1 MKTILMSTVIA
12 LSLVTTLAQA
22 KDHNGKGKGNGK
34 SLPPG
39 LQKKVANGGDLP
51 PGWHKKYHQGDIL
64 DYDIYRRGR
73 VIDAHGHDGVIA
85 IEVDNRIIRLI
96 KNTREI
102 VSILG
107 R

>member
-1 MKTILMSTVIA
+1 MKTYLCVAVIG
-12 LSLVTTLAQA
+12 LSLVTGMANA
-22 KDHNGKGKGNGK
+22 KEHHDKGKGKG

-39 LQKKVANGGDLP
+39 LQKKVDNGGSLP
-51 PGWHKKYHQGDIL
+51 PGWHKKYRQGDIL

-73 VIDAHGHDGVIA
+73 VIDTHGHDGVIS

-107 R
+107 H